1 MGIIMNKL
9 IVKRFEEL
17 DGQMIE
23 LAKTVK
29 ITHYEQFS
37 PSEDVDSEKFLEWR
51 VKVKNLIVK
60 VCGDKS
66 EHYKEFQEA
75 EKSSSFSGNIS
86 SFKYTRAV
94 FLAFKED
101 FLGGYLTSYK
111 SIVQAELF
119 ETELEQARELL
130 SAGYSAPAAVIAGVV
145 LETSLRELCSR
156 ESITFGKMDKMNADL
171 AKSGIY
177 NSIVQKQ
184 ITSFAG
190 IRNSAA
196 HGKPNEFSK
205 ADVEQMIVGIEN
217 FLVTNLSN

>member
-1 MGIIMNKL
+1 MNKL

-17 DGQMIE
+17 DNQMIE

-29 ITHYEQFS
+29 KTHYEMMS

-51 VKVKNLIVK
+51 VKVKNLIIK

-66 EHYKEFQEA
+66 EHYKEFQNA
-75 EKSSSFSGNIS
+75 ENNSSFSGNFS

-94 FLAFKED
+94 FLALKED
-101 FLGGYLTSYK
+101 FLGGYLSSYK
-111 SIVQAELF
+111 SIVQAEVF

-130 SAGYSAPAAVIAGVV
+130 SAGYSAPAAIIAGVV

-156 ESITFGKMDKMNADL
+156 ENIAHGKMDKMNADL
-171 AKSGIY
+171 TKSGVY
-177 NSIVQKQ
+177 NSIVQKK

-196 HGKPNEFSK
+196 HGKPSEFSK
-205 ADVEQMIVGIEN
+205 ADVEQMIVGIED
-217 FLVTNLSN
+217 FLTTNLNT